1 MSILAPLKPPSFR
14 RSGPYGSRHD
24 MGPEVSYAAAITEL
38 DRQLGLVL
46 EALETAS
53 EAECTAASIAS
64 LDTGCRR
71 STK

>member
-1 MSILAPLKPPSFR
+1 
-14 RSGPYGSRHD
+14 